1 MIPTIIIIISI
12 ILDGILSNF
21 LPYTIGNLSY
31 FTPLL
36 TLVSLF
42 LIYSFY
48 IKETKKYYTTVIIM
62 GLIYDLLYTNL
73 LFYNSILFFII
84 AILIKHLYK
93 NFEVNYFNIIIYTI
107 VIITSYETI
116 QALIILSLQL
126 VPITIPKLI
135 YKITHSL
142 ILNIIY
148 TEIIYFIIQKLPKKY
163 KKININ

>member
-1 MIPTIIIIISI
+1 MISTIIIIISI

-21 LPYTIGNLSY
+21 LPYTIGNLSC

-42 LIYSFY
+42 LIYPFY
-48 IKETKKYYTTVIIM
+48 VKKTKKYYIVALVM

-73 LFYNSILFFII
+73 LFYNSILFLII
-84 AILIKHLYK
+84 AILIKYLYK
-93 NFEVNYFNIIIYTI
+93 NFEVNYFNIILYII

-116 QALIILSLQL
+116 QALIISSLQL
-126 VPITIPKLI
+126 VPITISKLI
-135 YKITHSL
+135 YKTTHSL

-148 TEIIYFIIQKLPKKY
+148 TEIVYFIIQKLPKKY

>member
-1 MIPTIIIIISI
+1 MISTIIIIISI
-12 ILDGILSNF
+12 ILDGVLSNF

-42 LIYSFY
+42 LIYQFY
-48 IKETKKYYTTVIIM
+48 IKKTKKYYIVALIM

-73 LFYNSILFFII
+73 LFYNSILFLII
-84 AILIKHLYK
+84 AILIKYLYK
-93 NFEVNYFNIIIYTI
+93 NFEVNYFNIILYII
-107 VIITSYETI
+107 VIITSYEII
-116 QALIILSLQL
+116 QALIILSFQL
-126 VPITIPKLI
+126 VPITISKLI
-135 YKITHSL
+135 YKIIHSL

-148 TEIIYFIIQKLPKKY
+148 TEIVYFIIQKLPKKY

>member
-1 MIPTIIIIISI
+1 MISTIVIIISI

-42 LIYSFY
+42 LIYPFY
-48 IKETKKYYTTVIIM
+48 IKKAKKYYIAALIM

-73 LFYNSILFFII
+73 LFYNSILFLII
-84 AILIKHLYK
+84 SILIKYLYK
-93 NFEVNYFNIIIYTI
+93 NFEVNYFNIILYII
-107 VIITSYETI
+107 VIITSYEII
-116 QALIILSLQL
+116 QALIILSFQL
-126 VPITIPKLI
+126 VPITISKLI
-135 YKITHSL
+135 YKIIHSL

-148 TEIIYFIIQKLPKKY
+148 TEIVYFIIQKLPKKY